1 MTDFFEPAARLGLIP
16 PYLFKAIDDKKAEVK
31 ARGVDIIDLGVGDP
45 DLPTPKF
52 IVDRMIE
59 VVKDPQTHHYPA
71 YSGMSQFR
79 EAVARWYQGR
89 FGVDLD
95 PASEVLTLIGSK
107 EGIAHLPL
115 GINNPEDINLM
126 TSPGYPVYQMG
137 TLFAGGHC
145 QFLPLTKEN
154 NFLPDLD
161 HIPPLVARD
170 AKALF
175 FNYPNNPTAAVADKA
190 FFSKMVDFCTEHK
203 IIAVHDAA
211 YTELAYDGLKPP
223 SFLEVPGAKEI
234 GIEFHSL
241 SKTYNMTGWR
251 LGMAVGNPKVLAALG
266 KIKSNIDSGAFD
278 AIQFAG
284 ITALDTGQTFIQ
296 ENCAVFQE
304 RRDIL
309 VGGLKKLGYDV
320 DPPKATFYVWLTVP
334 SGFTSM
340 SFTTHLLEKAGI
352 VTIPGNGLGTP
363 GEGYVRL
370 ALTVPKARLEEAL
383 TRLGKTIGKSGL
395 RGL

>member
-45 DLPTPKF
+45 DLPTPRF
-52 IVDRMIE
+52 IIDKMIE
-59 VVKDPQTHHYPA
+59 AVQDPMTHRYPA

-95 PASEVLTLIGSK
+95 PAGEVLTLIGSK
-107 EGIAHLPL
+107 EGLAHLPL

-126 TSPGYPVYQMG
+126 TTPGYPVYQIG
-137 TLFAGGHC
+137 TLFAGGYSH
-145 QFLPLTKEN
+145 FLPLTKEN
-154 NFLPDLD
+154 NFLPDL
-161 HIPPLVARD
+161 HEIPPLVARD

-175 FNYPNNPTAAVADKA
+175 FNYPNNPTAAVTDTA
-190 FFSKMVDFCTEHK
+190 FFAKMVDFCKEYK

-211 YTELAYDGLKPP
+211 YTELAYDGFKPP
-223 SFLEVPGAKEI
+223 SFLEVPGAKDI

-251 LGMAVGNPKVLAALG
+251 LGMAVGNADVIAALG
-266 KIKSNIDSGAFD
+266 TIKSNIDSGAFD

-284 ITALDTGQTFIQ
+284 IAALDSDQSFVK
-296 ENCAVFQE
+296 ENCATFQA
-304 RRDIL
+304 RRDIM

-320 DPPKATFYVWLTVP
+320 EPPKATFYVWLTVP
-334 SGFTSM
+334 AGFTSM
-340 SFTTHLLEKAGI
+340 TFATHLLEKAGI
-352 VTIPGNGLGTP
+352 VTIPGNGLGAR

-370 ALTVPKARLEEAL
+370 ALTVPKERLEEAL
-383 TRLGKTIGKSGL
+383 ARLAKLG
-395 RGL
+395 

>member
-1 MTDFFEPAARLGLIP
+1 MTAFFEPAARLDLIP

-45 DLPTPKF
+45 DLPTPRF
-52 IVDRMIE
+52 IIDRMIE
-59 VVKDPQTHHYPA
+59 AVQDPRTHRYPA

-95 PASEVLTLIGSK
+95 PAAEVLTLIGSK

-115 GINNPEDINLM
+115 GINNLEDINIM
-126 TSPGYPVYQMG
+126 TSPGYPVYQIG
-137 TLFAGGHC
+137 TLFAGGYCH
-145 QFLPLTKEN
+145 FMPLTKEN
-154 NFLPDLD
+154 QFLPDLD
-161 HIPPLVARD
+161 HVPPLVARD

-175 FNYPNNPTAAVADKA
+175 FNYPNNPTAAVADAA
-190 FFSKMVDFCTEHK
+190 FFAKMVDFCKEYNL
-203 IIAVHDAA
+203 IAVHDAA
-211 YTELAYDGLKPP
+211 YTELAYDGLKPS

-251 LGMAVGNPKVLAALG
+251 LGMAVGNADVLAALG
-266 KIKSNIDSGAFD
+266 TIKSNIDSGVFD
-278 AIQFAG
+278 AIQLAG
-284 ITALDTGQTFIQ
+284 IAALDSDQSCVR
-296 ENCAVFQE
+296 ENCAIFQE

-309 VGGLKKLGYDV
+309 VRGLKKLGYDV
-320 DPPKATFYVWLTVP
+320 EPPKATFYVWLLVP
-334 SGFTSM
+334 PGFTSM
-340 SFTTHLLEKAGI
+340 TFATHLLEKAGI
-352 VTIPGNGLGTP
+352 VTIPGNGLGAA

-370 ALTVPKARLEEAL
+370 ALTVPQARLEEAL
-383 TRLGKTIGKSGL
+383 ARLAKLG
-395 RGL
+395 